1 MWEIAAAKI
10 TISWLLYII
19 TETKAL
25 LKEKVNVCLFGNTEG
40 KPVPVTKKEDF
51 ALAQE
56 KGILF
61 SRGWCALAIDLWCY
75 YTSAPKAKS

>member
-1 MWEIAAAKI
+1 MPMWPKLQSAD
-10 TISWLLYII
+10 LLYNI

-40 KPVPVTKKEDF
+40 EPMPVTKREDF

-61 SRGWCALAIDLWCY
+61 SRG
-75 YTSAPKAKS
+75 